1 MITISDILKYL
12 YLKNEENIY
21 YWDALN
27 DNGYHLHVFPHG
39 KILCMKLMRKTIKVI
54 SEEEFINDV
63 NYKCYLNNISEDS
76 YYFSLL
82 LNSYLQM

>member
-1 MITISDILKYL
+1 MLTISDILKNLSYD
-12 YLKNEENIY
+12 NEENIY

-27 DNGYHLHVFPHG
+27 DNGYHLHVFPNG

-54 SEEEFINDV
+54 SKEEFIHAINF
-63 NYKCYLNNISEDS
+63 KCYLNNVSEEY

-82 LNSYLQM
+82 

>member
-1 MITISDILKYL
+1 MLTISDILKTLSYD
-12 YLKNEENIY
+12 KEENIY

-27 DNGYHLHVFPHG
+27 DNGYHLHVFPNG

-54 SEEEFINDV
+54 SQEEFIYAV
-63 NYKCYLNNISEDS
+63 NFKCYLNNVSEEY

-82 LNSYLQM
+82 

>member
-1 MITISDILKYL
+1 MLTISDILKTLSYD
-12 YLKNEENIY
+12 KEENIY

-27 DNGYHLHVFPHG
+27 DNGYHLHVFPNG

-54 SEEEFINDV
+54 SKEEFIYAV
-63 NYKCYLNNISEDS
+63 NFKCYLNNVSEEY

-82 LNSYLQM
+82 

>member
-1 MITISDILKYL
+1 MITISDILKNL
-12 YLKNEENIY
+12 SFENENNIY

-27 DNGYHLHVFPHG
+27 DNGYHLHVFPNG

-54 SEEEFINDV
+54 SKEEFINAV
-63 NYKCYLNNISEDS
+63 NYKCYLNNVSEEY

-82 LNSYLQM
+82 

>member
-1 MITISDILKYL
+1 MLTISDILKTL
-12 YLKNEENIY
+12 SFDKEENIY

-27 DNGYHLHVFPHG
+27 DNGYHLHVFPNG

-54 SEEEFINDV
+54 SKEEFIYAV
-63 NYKCYLNNISEDS
+63 NFKCYLNNVSEEY

-82 LNSYLQM
+82 

>member
-1 MITISDILKYL
+1 MLTISDILKTL
-12 YLKNEENIY
+12 SFDKEENIY

-27 DNGYHLHVFPHG
+27 DNGYHLHVFPNG

-54 SEEEFINDV
+54 SKEEFIYAINF
-63 NYKCYLNNISEDS
+63 KCYLNNVSEEY

-82 LNSYLQM
+82 